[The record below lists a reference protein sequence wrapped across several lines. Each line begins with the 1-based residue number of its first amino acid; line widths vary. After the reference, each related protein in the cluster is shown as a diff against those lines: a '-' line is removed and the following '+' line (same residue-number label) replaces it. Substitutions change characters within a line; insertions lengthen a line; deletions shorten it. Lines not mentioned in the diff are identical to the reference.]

1 VRGAAGDGGAAVRD
15 GAGARVTIDVTT
27 RARRSH
33 RAVVATAVAKGE
45 WGWLA
50 RAGWRTLKSRLG
62 LPGGPLF
69 ATLAV
74 TYRCNYRCAF
84 CDLPDRARGDPD
96 FKTLVARLEV
106 IARRG
111 ALAVGLTGGEPLLH
125 PRLFELIAEAR
136 RLGLLVHVNSNG
148 SRVTAAAVDALLG
161 SGIHSLNVSLDG
173 ATAATHDRLRRMP
186 GSFAQIENT
195 VRTLL
200 ARRRGTTPRI
210 GLVMAITPE
219 NAGEV
224 LPFARLAESFG
235 VDAAGWLP
243 HHEFVEA
250 RARLAPEAA
259 ARLAADLETA
269 QREVAVVDNSRAY
282 LAAIAPFLS
291 GRAMAVECSA
301 PRTHLAIA
309 PDGQRYPC
317 VPLMTLE
324 RGGVPLDGD
333 LPPPLPT
340 ARDREEVCRQCW
352 WNCHRELDLSLR
364 TLAAPR

>member
-1 VRGAAGDGGAAVRD
+1 
-15 GAGARVTIDVTT
+15 VTPRTPLPRS

-33 RAVVATAVAKGE
+33 RAVVTSAVAKGE

-96 FKTLVARLEV
+96 LATLVARLEHV
-106 IARRG
+106 ARRG

-125 PRLFELIAEAR
+125 PRLFELIAAAR
-136 RLGLLVHVNSNG
+136 KLGLLVHVNSNG
-148 SRVTAAAVDALLG
+148 SRATAAKVDALLG
-161 SGIHSLNVSLDG
+161 AGIHSLNVSLDG

-186 GSFAQIENT
+186 GSFAQIEET
-195 VRTLL
+195 VRALL
-200 ARRRGTTPRI
+200 AKRRGATPRL

-224 LPFARLAESFG
+224 LPFARLAASWG

-243 HHEFVEA
+243 HHEFVES
-250 RARLAPEAA
+250 RARLAAAAA
-259 ARLAADLETA
+259 ARLAADLDAA
-269 QREVAVVDNSRAY
+269 QREVAVVDNSPRY
-282 LAAIAPFLS
+282 LAQVAPFLS

-301 PRTHLAIA
+301 PRNHVAIA

-333 LPPPLPT
+333 AAPAPPS